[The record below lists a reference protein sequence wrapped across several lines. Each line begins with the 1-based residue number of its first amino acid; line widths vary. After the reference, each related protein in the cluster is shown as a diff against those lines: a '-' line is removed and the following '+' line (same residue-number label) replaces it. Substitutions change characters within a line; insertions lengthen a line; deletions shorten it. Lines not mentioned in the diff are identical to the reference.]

1 MYVGAKDT
9 IDDAV
14 LKAIGGQHIG
24 DISYDTP
31 GSTDGSMDMVYM
43 VEASTFAKALSN
55 DQRAVGLERVATFS
69 EPSTCSE
76 VVRPPIGQRVAERV
90 GIFLRSR
97 LPGEKTKKGMAQYD
111 RLTSHL
117 PESLE
122 KRIHIIRPVV
132 KGAMYATNTWGTIV
146 EAVVT
151 AAVVGG
157 SVYLLKER
165 ITNPAHFRAIVKNL
179 GMIPRSALSAIGNEI
194 DNVWHSPRE
203 WLRQA
208 LSARPTDQWKRDMQ
222 EKNQRFLVNHKEMHQ
237 RVLNF
242 LNLVPNGEMTE
253 LTLAKYLA
261 ETQSWP
267 LSDSGTIDALFGGLK
282 HILYRPF
289 DWISSTLFLNTDVSR
304 DTLIYAAIDWHF
316 HNNDS
321 PQSKALKQGFQ
332 ELTKRISSTLR
343 EEDIPEFN
351 QSVASILGMGKN
363 ITSLGIDLLNLALKK
378 AYEFK
383 QAGLSIPL
391 EDTFHFSETASHL
404 QKLHDGTYDMYMT
417 VNDTDLLERMKP
429 RFV

>member
-1 MYVGAKDT
+1 
-9 IDDAV
+9 
-14 LKAIGGQHIG
+14 
-24 DISYDTP
+24 
-31 GSTDGSMDMVYM
+31 
-43 VEASTFAKALSN
+43 
-55 DQRAVGLERVATFS
+55 
-69 EPSTCSE
+69 
-76 VVRPPIGQRVAERV
+76 
-90 GIFLRSR
+90 
-97 LPGEKTKKGMAQYD
+97 
-111 RLTSHL
+111 
-117 PESLE
+117 
-122 KRIHIIRPVV
+122 
-132 KGAMYATNTWGTIV
+132 
-146 EAVVT
+146 
-151 AAVVGG
+151 
-157 SVYLLKER
+157 
-165 ITNPAHFRAIVKNL
+165 
-179 GMIPRSALSAIGNEI
+179 
-194 DNVWHSPRE
+194 
-203 WLRQA
+203 
-208 LSARPTDQWKRDMQ
+208 MQ

-417 VNDTDLLERMKP
+417 LNDTDLLERMKP